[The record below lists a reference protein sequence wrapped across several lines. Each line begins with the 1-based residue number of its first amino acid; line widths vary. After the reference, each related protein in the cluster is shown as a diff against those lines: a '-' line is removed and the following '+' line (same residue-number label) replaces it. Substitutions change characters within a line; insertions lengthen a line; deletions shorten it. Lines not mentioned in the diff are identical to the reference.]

1 MTHTPGPWNLNG
13 GPNPTN
19 PRHYTVYVKPEG
31 PETVEHIC
39 SVSDRMSPNWEANA
53 KLIASA
59 PDLLNELKYLIGNC
73 QTCGGEGIA
82 YTMIDETEIGQPPG
96 SSGRSCPSCQR
107 ARDVIAKAT

>member
-39 SVSDRMSPNWEANA
+39 SVSDRMSPDWKTNA
-53 KLIASA
+53 KLIAAA
-59 PDLLNELKYLIGNC
+59 PKLLEALEVYQ
-73 QTCGGEGIA
+73 QTS
-82 YTMIDETEIGQPPG
+82 PV
-96 SSGRSCPSCQR
+96 QR
-107 ARDVIAKAT
+107 ATWKWHTAWYEQMTAAIKAAT